1 TGLLSGAEHRMKW
14 DGTRYRRPEWNQDQ
28 TLRTATDR
36 SAVWYFQ
43 RLATQLGVGRERAWL
58 TKIPY
63 GNARVEGDVQY
74 FWLEGSLLI
83 SAEAQAEIMRRLWR
97 DELPFSP
104 RNQAIVRDI
113 LPAQRGAHGEMRG
126 KTGSD
131 GRRLSWFVG
140 HLVHDGKQWVFATRV
155 EWPGAHR

>member
-1 TGLLSGAEHRMKW
+1 
-14 DGTRYRRPEWNQDQ
+14 
-28 TLRTATDR
+28 
-36 SAVWYFQ
+36 
-43 RLATQLGVGRERAWL
+43 GRERAWL

-83 SAEAQAEIMRRLWR
+83 SAEEQAELMRRLWR

-113 LPAQRGAHGEMRG
+113 LPAQRGAHGEIRG
-126 KTGSD
+126 KTGAD
-131 GRRLSWFVG
+131 GRRRWFVG
-140 HLVHDGKQWVFATRV
+140 HLVRDGKQWVFATRV
-155 EWPGAHR
+155 EWPGAQRFAARDETEKLLRERGLWIE